1 YAAWK
6 RTSGST
12 VRAYSSGV
20 LFAGSSSWRCR
31 SPSTTL
37 AASRAIA
44 PTCERSTSTRACFD
58 NHCGMATIAPSTTA
72 AARLTVQNVR
82 GVKRRVSGTHTFLHS
97 GMRVFYCPRS
107 RNPSTI
113 AAHDCSSRAAP
124 SHRRGAGLRGCDGE
138 GDERLLLGATAA
150 AGSRCRLDDGQS
162 DVRRAQRTL

>member
-44 PTCERSTSTRACFD
+44 PTFERSTSSRACFD
-58 NHCGMATIAPSTTA
+58 SNCGIATIAPSTTA
-72 AARLTVQNVR
+72 AARLTVQKVR
-82 GVKRRVSGTHTFLHS
+82 GVKRWIADTDIFLHS
-97 GMRVFYCPRS
+97 GTRAFYCS
-107 RNPSTI
+107 RLRTPSTI
-113 AAHDCSSRAAP
+113 AAHECSPRAAP
-124 SHRRGAGLRGCDGE
+124 SDRRGAGLRRHDGK
-138 GDERLLLGATAA
+138 GDERLLLGP
-150 AGSRCRLDDGQS
+150 
-162 DVRRAQRTL
+162 